1 MKLSKRK
8 AKKLITEERNTSKSY
23 RKYGFRKIAKQEGK
37 HAKFFKKYIRKH

>member
-23 RKYGFRKIAKQEGK
+23 RKYGFKRIGKQEAK
-37 HAKFFKKYIRKH
+37 HAKFFRKYIKKK